1 MGLAAPHLGQDPP
14 DRLVRSREGV
24 CEAGAVAD
32 GADEIDQHHVEAAPT
47 DLGADE
53 ESALGIERHRHRG
66 LADPAALRLA
76 PLQQP
81 VGLEVAHD
89 HRDGL
94 RREPG
99 QAGDL
104 GLGERAVPPHQGQ
117 DQPFVL
123 QAHSGLIRS
132 PLQRRADRQ
141 RRLVAQAIAL
151 RRHRFSRGWFAW
163 DF

>member
-1 MGLAAPHLGQDPP
+1 M
-14 DRLVRSREGV
+14 
-24 CEAGAVAD
+24 
-32 GADEIDQHHVEAAPT
+32 APT
-47 DLGADE
+47 KSTSTTSRLRRPTLAPMKKAPSGSSDIGTE
-53 ESALGIERHRHRG
+53 G

-94 RREPG
+94 RRQPG

-104 GLGERAVPPHQGQ
+104 GLGERAVPPNQRQ

-123 QAHSGLIRS
+123 KAHSGLNRS

-141 RRLVAQAIAL
+141 RRLIAQGYRSPAASVL
-151 RRHRFSRGWFAW
+151 PGGWFAW